1 MRVVTRVDDVRPDVW
16 GDETQPGALFSSAD
30 WFRVAELS
38 GSGVEFMLADTSTPV
53 ALPYHS
59 KPVGAGGAYD
69 HEFHVLKPALG
80 EFSQEWKPILVVGSW
95 ASTISRGA
103 LGDQASE
110 NFAKATEEVVSQILC
125 LAGERE
131 NRAVSWP
138 FLTRDA
144 ARLVRELVPQN
155 SLILR
160 SLPTTL
166 LTIGHESFDD
176 YLAALSS
183 RTRWS
188 FMRDERKFSNASL
201 RLNVEPLS
209 QILHETANLYADGR
223 QLGRGRLET
232 EATHNALTNV
242 LGDHVLAFTARQG
255 EKLAAVA
262 TAIVSHGGVYLR
274 SFAADKE
281 VAGSEHAY
289 FVLTYNAPRRF
300 AFEHG
305 LRWIHAGVHAY
316 EAKAR
321 RDFRLWPLWTAF
333 ITSRNVTEKER
344 GLGNAWNIAQES
356 TWREWYKTKLGED
369 LPAEWKWQE

>member
-1 MRVVTRVDDVRPDVW
+1 MRVATRVGDVRPDVW
-16 GDETQPGALFSSAD
+16 TDEIRPGALFSSAD

-38 GSGVEFMLADTSTPV
+38 GSGVEFTLADTPTSV

-59 KPVGAGGAYD
+59 KPVGVGGAYD

-80 EFSQEWKPILVVGSW
+80 ELSQEWKPLLVVGSW

-103 LGDQASE
+103 LGDQTSE
-110 NFAKATEEVVSQILC
+110 KFAKATEEVVSQILC
-125 LAGERE
+125 LARERG
-131 NRAVSWP
+131 NNAVSWP

-144 ARLVRELVPQN
+144 ARLIRELAPQN
-155 SLILR
+155 ALVLR

-166 LTIGHESFDD
+166 LTVGHDSFDG
-176 YLAALSS
+176 YLTALPSKA
-183 RTRWS
+183 RWS
-188 FMRDERKFSNASL
+188 FMRDERKFSNTSL
-201 RLNVEPLS
+201 SLNVEPLS
-209 QILHETANLYADGR
+209 QILHETTNLYADGR

-232 EATHNALTNV
+232 EAMHKALTEV
-242 LGDHVLAFTARQG
+242 LGDRVLAFTARQG

-262 TAIVSHGGVYLR
+262 TAIVSHGGIYLR
-274 SFAADKE
+274 SFVADKE

-289 FVLTYNAPRRF
+289 FILTYNAPRRF
-300 AFEHG
+300 AYDHG

-321 RDFRLWPLWTAF
+321 RDFRLWPMWTAF
-333 ITSRNVTEKER
+333 ITSRNVTQEER
-344 GLGNAWNIAQES
+344 DLGNAWNLAQES

-369 LPAEWKWQE
+369 LPTEWKWQE